1 MDLKQLEK
9 TLNTMKV
16 ESWEM
21 REHSNGKRKLYVRY
35 VPDSP
40 SIKTKAF
47 VKKA

>member
-1 MDLKQLEK
+1 MDMKKLEK

-35 VPDSP
+35 IPDVPAV
-40 SIKTKAF
+40 KTKI